1 MAVWTDLLAHDL
13 ATLLRCPRCGGQT
26 LTGGET
32 SLDCP
37 ACGAAYPLD
46 RDRQIASLLGA
57 VADTAIKEDI
67 RKWWGDLYEQIY
79 GPTDHT
85 LTADSLDSLLADT
98 EDMFRRRELL
108 PVVEMPLDQLKG
120 KTVLEIGPG
129 GGGHSALFASKGA
142 SVVACDITPQRAI
155 STALK
160 LSLIRGGEG
169 RAYQGDAETLP
180 FRDASFDVV
189 YSNGVLH
196 HSENTDRTI
205 AEVFRVLK
213 PGGRAVLML
222 YSRHSAIYWLNIVPR
237 ALFGGEMFGRPEA
250 EWAGRVTEGKPKF
263 GETKNPITRI
273 YSARE
278 LHRLLAAFR
287 VVSLRKSSFQF
298 DNFAVPRLTQ
308 LRDKV
313 LAWMGRKPHPGGI
326 LVYGRPFFVE
336 TELELALGRHAGF
349 AWNIVAEKP
358 V

>member
-1 MAVWTDLLAHDL
+1 MCDWSTLLSHDVN
-13 ATLLRCPRCGGQT
+13 ALLRCPRCGAT
-26 LTGGET
+26 PLTEHEK
-32 SLDCP
+32 SLDCT

-46 RDRQIASLLGA
+46 RTRFIASLLGS
-57 VADTAIKEDI
+57 VADSAIKEDI

-79 GPTDHT
+79 GPTDRN
-85 LTADSLDSLLADT
+85 LDTEKLARLLADT
-98 EDMFRRRELL
+98 EDLFRKRELL
-108 PVVEMPLDQLKG
+108 PVVEMPLDELAG

-142 SVVACDITPQRAI
+142 SVVACDITPERAI

-160 LSLIRGGEG
+160 LSLVKGGEG

-180 FRDASFDVV
+180 FRDGAFDIV

-205 AEVFRVLK
+205 AEVYRVLK

-273 YSARE
+273 YSERE
-278 LHRLLAAFR
+278 LRRLLHAFN
-287 VVSLRKSSFQF
+287 VVTMRKNSFQW
-298 DNFAVPRLTQ
+298 DNFAIPRLTQ

-313 LAWMGRKPHPGGI
+313 LSLMGHQAHPGGI

-336 TELELALGRHAGF
+336 TPTELAIGRHAGF

-358 V
+358 A